1 MSNLMDKIKN
11 ASQAYY
17 TDGSSDLSDEEFDAL
32 LGQLREEDPD
42 SPLLKTGH
50 GFDVASAPGTKVN
63 HKYGEV
69 GSLDKCH
76 TYLEIKQ
83 DVRKKFE
90 KNGVL
95 VSLKLDGLSVV
106 LYYEKGQFKQAVT
119 RGKDNIGIDIT
130 DKISYI
136 LKQQYGIIPTAKNFT
151 GAFRGEI
158 LMTESNFKK
167 FRELNPDAKN
177 SRNSTAGIING
188 KEITDDLKFVNI
200 YLYSVIGCENYPTI
214 YVDNSNHHDSF
225 VVKSSGHST
234 LIKSYFD
241 IMEFIHS
248 VFAGYTVPNE
258 WLGDVLSDI
267 STSESLFESIMQR
280 CKEKWYGELP
290 ADGIVIASDSFRR
303 DGNNIEYFS
312 VAYKFPTDSKPTKV
326 VDIVW
331 ELTKTRYLMP
341 RIKVQPVEL
350 AGSTVQYCT
359 GINAQYI
366 KESGIGIG
374 AYVMITKANEIIP
387 QITDVTTKVGYSLP
401 THCPV
406 CGEPLVWNGV
416 HLQCKNPNCANASI
430 QDVLVWFNK
439 LAPTD
444 GLGDT
449 LICKFLN
456 DMFGE
461 SVSIEKIYLNGKID
475 GTSDSV
481 QYNKF
486 VQAYN
491 TLFDGEFSL
500 SDAIQALN
508 IPGFGAV
515 TATKLAKHPKEIRGF
530 LNNSQSYDLS
540 GVKDIGKANYATLTE
555 NTDKLHRLSFIKDNI
570 IWKAVKQ
577 KEEVSVCITGKLS
590 VKRSEFEW
598 ELKATGFTPVSSVT
612 KKTQYLITDDPNSGS
627 SKNTAAKKFGT
638 VVMSEQEF
646 RDKFL
651 STIR

>member
-1 MSNLMDKIKN
+1 MNSLMDKIKN

-32 LGQLREEDPD
+32 IGQLREEDPD

-50 GFDVASAPGTKVN
+50 GFDVASAPGTKVH

-136 LKQQYGIIPTAKNFT
+136 LKQQYGIIPTAKDFT

-167 FRELNPDAKN
+167 FKELNPDAKN

-200 YLYSVIGCENYPTI
+200 YLYSIIGCENYPTI

-258 WLGDVLSDI
+258 WLCDVLSDI
-267 STSESLFESIMQR
+267 STSESLFENIMQR
-280 CKEKWYGELP
+280 CKERWYGELP

-303 DGNNIEYFS
+303 DGNYIEYFS

-461 SVSIEKIYLNGKID
+461 SVSIEKIYLNGEID
-475 GTSDSV
+475 ETSDSV

-500 SDAIQALN
+500 SDAIRALN

-530 LNNSQSYDLS
+530 LNNPQSYDLS

-570 IWKAVKQ
+570 IWKAIKQ
-577 KEEVSVCITGKLS
+577 REEISVCITGKLS

-598 ELKATGFTPVSSVT
+598 ELKAAGFTPVSSVT